1 MTQEEIAINEVK
13 LRELASMVERQ
24 EHGRQTL
31 LAEVLLPFTI
41 SCFNHI
47 H

>member
-1 MTQEEIAINEVK
+1 MAQEEIAINEVK

-31 LAEVLLPFTI
+31 LAEVLLLF
-41 SCFNHI
+41 I
-47 H
+47 HQLFQSHT